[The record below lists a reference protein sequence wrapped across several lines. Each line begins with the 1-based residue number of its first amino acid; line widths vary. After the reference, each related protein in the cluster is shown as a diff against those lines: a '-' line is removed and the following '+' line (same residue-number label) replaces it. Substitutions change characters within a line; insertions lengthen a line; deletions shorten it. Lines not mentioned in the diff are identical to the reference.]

1 MHALTKQKLFWVYSY
16 SYVSYMDLGVEFM
29 LLNFSKNHMCNGL
42 YWIPTIFEIPVSAVI
57 ITFYF

>member
-1 MHALTKQKLFWVYSY
+1 MYALTKQKLFWVYSY

-42 YWIPTIFEIPVSAVI
+42 Y
-57 ITFYF
+57 